1 MRADAYCVLLA
12 AGMADY
18 EQALRRLAL
27 NDERLVA
34 SLLAQS
40 DRELG
45 GVCADPEV
53 RSLFRLAA
61 LIASDGTAASYVS
74 VVDSALAAGA
84 TVEDI
89 IGVLIAVAPTV
100 GSVRVVAAAPLLAR
114 AAGFDVD
121 EALNGEQPR
130 ARHASPEGHASRSW
144 IGP

>member
-1 MRADAYCVLLA
+1 MRADAYHLLLA
-12 AGMADY
+12 ASMADY
-18 EQALRRLAL
+18 QQSLRRLAL

-40 DRELG
+40 DPELG
-45 GVCADPEV
+45 SVCADPEV
-53 RSLFRLAA
+53 RYLFRLAA
-61 LIASDGTAASYVS
+61 LIASDGTPATYVS
-74 VVDSALAAGA
+74 VVESALAAGA

-100 GSVRVVAAAPLLAR
+100 GSVRIVAAAPLLAR

-121 EALNGEQPR
+121 EALQGDQP
-130 ARHASPEGHASRSW
+130 RHASPEGHARTSW